1 MVLFDQT
8 WWSPE
13 GPTGGNLDEP
23 RRRVEVHGKS
33 TSPRKERKDHRG
45 GPGRGSQPRAGPQE
59 KGDDKAGVEDE
70 EALRGRERL
79 GEEREGATK
88 RKSSPRLRRLPRGWD
103 R

>member
-1 MVLFDQT
+1 MGTLTSREDEWKFMGRARPLVRNGRTTEEVL
-8 WWSPE
+8 
-13 GPTGGNLDEP
+13 GG
-23 RRRVEVHGKS
+23 
-33 TSPRKERKDHRG
+33 
-45 GPGRGSQPRAGPQE
+45 GSQPRAGPQE